1 MPKVSVIVPVYNVEQ
16 YLERCL
22 DSLVNQTIKEDIEI
36 IVVNDGSPDNS
47 QKIIDKYQKKYKN
60 VKGYIKENGGLSSAR
75 NFGLSHATGEYI
87 SFIDSDDY
95 VDKNLYKAINSKMN
109 KKYDIII
116 FDYNI
121 AQGKKLTKMKTLFP
135 NDPDNVTT
143 QEYLLT
149 QVTSAWNKVYKR
161 EYLEKMDMKFPEGI
175 IYEDFATMPALV
187 KGNPK
192 IGYVEKPLYFYE
204 QSEVSITRTLEY
216 KPRYENIFIATD
228 IIYDKLKDYEHK
240 EEVEYLIVMHNL
252 YHGALNFYKYNKLDQ
267 IDRIADSIKEKFP
280 NWSKNKY
287 IKKESFKER
296 LLMKLFYKK
305 QYKLIKLI
313 QTIKKRGA

>member
-1 MPKVSVIVPVYNVEQ
+1 MPKVSVIVPVYNVEK

-22 DSLVNQTIKEDIEI
+22 DSILNQSFKEEIEV

-75 NFGLSHATGEYI
+75 NFGLTKATGEYV

-95 VDKNLYKAINSKMN
+95 IDKDLYKSVSSKMN

-116 FDYNI
+116 FDYNV
-121 AQGKKLTKMKTLFP
+121 AEGKKITRIKSLFP
-135 NDPDNVTT
+135 EDADNVTP

-149 QVTSAWNKVYKR
+149 QVTSACNKVYKR
-161 EYLEKMDMKFPEGI
+161 EYLEKMKMKFPEGI
-175 IYEDFATMPALV
+175 IYEDYATIPGLV
-187 KGNPK
+187 AGNPK
-192 IGYVEKPLYFYE
+192 MAYVEKGMYFYE
-204 QSEVSITRTLEY
+204 QSEVSIMRNQEY
-216 KPRYENIFIATD
+216 KPKYENLFTATD
-228 IIYDKLKDYEHK
+228 ILYDKLKDYEHQDA
-240 EEVEYLIVMHNL
+240 VEYLIVMHNL
-252 YHGALNFYKYNKLDQ
+252 YHGALNFYKYNKFDQ
-267 IDRIADSIKEKFP
+267 IDRMSDSIKERFP

-313 QTIKKRGA
+313 QKIKRRGV